1 METLVPASPPPS
13 HSSRVFGGKCICS
26 NFVCNAFRFHI
37 ILQNIHEGWWVA
49 DLTKSSFETHVTGL
63 VFRVLGAAGTC
74 DVIAEGFPGGVRGG
88 SRVPLCPGDPF
99 SASEVWVFPGSWG
112 LRTWFA
118 LFFSCEVIQAGV
130 AVLMWRTM

>member
-1 METLVPASPPPS
+1 M
-13 HSSRVFGGKCICS
+13 
-26 NFVCNAFRFHI
+26 CNAFRFHI

-88 SRVPLCPGDPF
+88 PVSHCVQGTPSLPQKCGF
-99 SASEVWVFPGSWG
+99 SLEVG
-112 LRTWFA
+112 A
-118 LFFSCEVIQAGV
+118 
-130 AVLMWRTM
+130 